1 MDHDTLSVIFLND
14 KIDELFLFVYTC
26 IYLYTSIYI
35 PVPGLNVKC
44 SLN

>member
-14 KIDELFLFVYTC
+14 NLFVYTC